1 MSNLD
6 AIQLIEDE
14 YINNSKYLQLK
25 QELEQ
30 ARAEEQAK
38 VIEVIKRLI
47 KAFEIDSNQ
56 FCGSSRKSSSP
67 VAPKYRN
74 TVTGQTWSGR
84 GRKPVSYIENPE
96 QWVEV

>member
-1 MSNLD
+1 MSNID
-6 AIQLIEDE
+6 PIQLIEDE

-38 VIEVIKRLI
+38 VVEVIKRLI
-47 KAFEIDSNQ
+47 NSFEIDPNQ
-56 FCGSSRKSSSP
+56 FCGSTRKSSGS

-84 GRKPVSYIENPE
+84 GRKPVSYIEHPE
-96 QWVEV
+96 QWVKI